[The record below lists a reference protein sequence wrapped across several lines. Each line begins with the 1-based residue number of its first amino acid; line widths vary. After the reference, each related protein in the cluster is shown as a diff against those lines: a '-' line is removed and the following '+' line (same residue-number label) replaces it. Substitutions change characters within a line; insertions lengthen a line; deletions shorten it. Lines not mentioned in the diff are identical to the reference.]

1 MSALVNDSLFLSSNG
16 LLMDDIRFGARCF
29 HQLRYS
35 HVKREGN
42 KVAHNLAR
50 YVSCILDFVMWMED
64 GSPHFLSF
72 DQADIVVFSYYY
84 AFFPLRKIINKK
96 NLATYN
102 I

>member
-1 MSALVNDSLFLSSNG
+1 MLSYYGSLL
-16 LLMDDIRFGARCF
+16 DDVHRCSCF
-29 HQLRYS
+29 FNELRYS

>member
-1 MSALVNDSLFLSSNG
+1 MVCLWMISDLELGVFINYVT
-16 LLMDDIRFGARCF
+16 LM
-29 HQLRYS
+29 LREK
-35 HVKREGN
+35 VITN